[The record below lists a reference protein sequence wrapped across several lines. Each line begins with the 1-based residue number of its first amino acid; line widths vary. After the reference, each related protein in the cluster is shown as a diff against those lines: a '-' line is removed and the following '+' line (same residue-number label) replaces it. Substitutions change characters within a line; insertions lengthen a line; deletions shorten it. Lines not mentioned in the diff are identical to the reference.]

1 MMHNKTC
8 ALKTKLGFDSIFTV
22 DCKGR
27 SGGLNLL
34 WKSDIGVEIQN
45 YNRRHINAVIQSSNA
60 DFV

>member
-1 MMHNKTC
+1 VQIYTIPE
-8 ALKTKLGFDSIFTV
+8 TVPTDSIFTV